1 MLLRV
6 SRSLQEREMY
16 GILEH
21 GHAPKAL
28 RGVFNGVLQI
38 LQDGLMLY
46 RFFYLPLCLHV
57 KGIGVETRYLQL
69 PLSILVESTGT
80 QPPQ

>member
-6 SRSLQEREMY
+6 SRGLREREMH

-21 GHAPKAL
+21 GHSPKAL

-46 RFFYLPLCLHV
+46 RFFDLLLCLHV

-69 PLSILVESTGT
+69 PLSVLVESTGT